1 MKLIDISRIF
11 RIFAGFLLTS
21 MVLSTTDCEAKQGI
35 TGFTDYNR
43 PSRESAQINYGI
55 DATRAKFFVYVPDNY
70 SGRENFGLLVYT
82 SPQDSITDLPAGWS
96 DVLTK
101 RKLIFVAAQAAGNN
115 LGYRD
120 RMGLGLRGAMGV
132 MRQYKIDPNR
142 VYAAGLSG
150 GARTANDLAFYQ
162 SDLFHGTIQDCGCN
176 YWRPV
181 RKVAA
186 TSDKDTLG
194 NSYGISEVSENDIA
208 RAKSAARF
216 ALITGPDDFR
226 RGNILDIYNDGFAR
240 DGFQARLF
248 DIPGMGHQDC
258 NGETLE
264 KVLNYLDTGR

>member
-1 MKLIDISRIF
+1 M
-11 RIFAGFLLTS
+11 
-21 MVLSTTDCEAKQGI
+21 
-35 TGFTDYNR
+35 TGFTEFNS
-43 PSRESAQINYGI
+43 PGRESDQINYSQ
-55 DATRAKFFVYVPDNY
+55 DAASAKFFTFIPDNY
-70 SGRENFGLLVYT
+70 SGKENFGLIVYT
-82 SPQDSITDLPAGWS
+82 SPQNSITDLPAGWH

-101 RKLIFVAAQAAGNN
+101 HKFLFVAAQGAGNDCPDFRN
-115 LGYRD
+115 RL
-120 RMGLGLRGAMGV
+120 GLGIRGAMGM
-132 MRQYKIDPNR
+132 MRQYKVAPNR

-150 GARTANDLAFYQ
+150 GARCANDLAFHQ

-194 NSYGISEVSENDIA
+194 NTYGISTVSQDDMTK
-208 RAKSAARF
+208 AKSAVRF
-216 ALITGPDDFR
+216 AIITGPDDFR

-258 NGETLE
+258 SAETLE